1 MGARPVLSVEN
12 LNVDY
17 RKFRAVDDLSIDI
30 NAGEI
35 AGIIGPNGA
44 GKTSF
49 IKALCGRA
57 PVSGGRIF
65 VAGRPLRRGQNRQK
79 LIGLV
84 PQDIGLYAHL
94 SAAENL
100 SAFAKMTGMK
110 GARQRRDAVQSAL
123 AAVEMSPHARTNI
136 SHMSGGM
143 KRRINVAAAIM
154 HGPPVLILD
163 EPTAGVDLPARDTV
177 HRLARTVAAGGKAV
191 LLITHELEQAEALCD
206 KVLLM
211 ARGKKLAFDHPNAL
225 LSRVYQDKREVMVRF
240 SSPPTGQ
247 TLQALTPFKFQPAEL
262 PTIWTA
268 MTNASEVSFV
278 SAFMASLRGGNS
290 LVREISVRRP
300 GLAHLMHYVEKTGAL
315 PSATNQPSSPAQ
327 ETPEAETC

>member
-1 MGARPVLSVEN
+1 MPQTPPVLSVEN
-12 LNVDY
+12 LTIDY
-17 RKFRAVDDLSIDI
+17 RKFRALDDLSVDI
-30 NAGEI
+30 ESGGI
-35 AGIIGPNGA
+35 VGIIGPNGA

-57 PVSGGRIF
+57 PIKKGRIF
-65 VAGRPLRRGQNRQK
+65 VAGRPLKRGQNRQT

-100 SAFAKMTGMK
+100 NVFAKMTGLR
-110 GARQRRDAVQSAL
+110 GALSRKDAIENAL
-123 AAVEMSPHARTNI
+123 AAVEMTPHARTKI

-154 HGPPVLILD
+154 HSPPVLILD
-163 EPTAGVDLPARDTV
+163 EPTAGVDHPARDTV
-177 HRLARTVAAGGKAV
+177 HRLARRLAGGGKAV

-206 KVLLM
+206 RVLLL
-211 ARGKKLAFDHPNAL
+211 ARGKMLAFDHPNAV

-240 SSPPTGQ
+240 SSPPQGQ
-247 TLQALTPFKFQPAEL
+247 TLEALAPFKFQPAEL

-300 GLAHLMHYVEKTGAL
+300 GLAHLMHHVEKTGAL
-315 PSATNQPSSPAQ
+315 PTADIPPIRAAV
-327 ETPEAETC
+327 EAETC